1 VYAKFTKGVLE
12 PIVTMERVLQIDL
25 LPSLPVNNATEPPKR
40 VNVAETEPR
49 IPTVVAIII
58 NKKTTMKTNYL
69 FAIDAASNDILIS
82 ESAKGS
88 FKVTLIER
96 IPSAEDELL
105 FDAVALLTK
114 ISKQTEVDVPLFKA
128 VEKVCQLIYGK
139 RL

>member
-1 VYAKFTKGVLE
+1 MYVKFTKGGLE
-12 PIVTMERVLQIDL
+12 PIVAMERVLRIDH
-25 LPSLPVNNATEPPKR
+25 LPNLPVNNALELQKR
-40 VNVAETEPR
+40 VIVAETEPP
-49 IPTVVAIII
+49 IPTGVAIII
-58 NKKTTMKTNYL
+58 NKITNMKTNYL
-69 FAIDAASNDILIS
+69 FAIDAATNDILVS

-128 VEKVCQLIYGK
+128 VEKVCQLIYG
-139 RL
+139 RRV